1 MKNKDKIESIAVT
14 ACFLLFLYV
23 FFAINI
29 LSPSQELS
37 TSERRRLAQFPEFS
51 IESVFNGK
59 FIKAFDDYS
68 VDQIVFRNEWRSLK
82 TQFDLKAFWK
92 FDVNGNFIVDDMIFK
107 LEYPLNEGSVKR
119 LCGIINYCD
128 QRFLAG
134 KNVCFTLVPDKNYYL
149 ESGNHLILDYDQMAK
164 QIRGNL
170 RENIK
175 YIDLFGALSLDC
187 YYMTDSHWKQEKLSG
202 AVSALAAGLGVDMS
216 FDTAKYKSKSFSPF
230 YGVYYGQS
238 ALNVRPDEI
247 VYFSNAAIENAVV
260 TSLEKPGKTFPVY
273 DESQLGGMDSYSMF
287 MLGPAA
293 IVNMVDPSN
302 PSGRA
307 LVIFRDSY
315 ASSLA
320 PLLLDGYGRV
330 TLVDLRYIR
339 PDLLGDPSIVGDYLD
354 FEGADILFMFSSTI
368 FNSSDSIKSPPA
380 EAFMSPFHAKTRMG

>member
-1 MKNKDKIESIAVT
+1 MKNKIANIAV
-14 ACFLLFLYV
+14 AVCFLLFLYV
-23 FFAINI
+23 FFVINLLTPSKD
-29 LSPSQELS
+29 LSF
-37 TSERRRLAQFPEFS
+37 TERRRLAQFPELSASNLLSADFMK
-51 IESVFNGK
+51 G
-59 FIKAFDDYS
+59 FDDYA
-68 VDQIVFRNEWRSLK
+68 VDQIAFRNEWRRLK
-82 TQFDLKAFWK
+82 ALIDLKVLCKADNNAIF
-92 FDVNGNFIVDDMIFK
+92 VEGDMVFK
-107 LEYPLNEGSVKR
+107 TEYPINESSVNR

-134 KNVCFTLVPDKNYYL
+134 KNVYFTLVPDKNYYL

-187 YYMTDSHWKQEKLSG
+187 YYMTDSHWKQEKLG
-202 AVSALAAGLGVDMS
+202 GVVSTLAAGLGVDMS
-216 FDTAKYKSKSFSPF
+216 FDPAKYVSKSFSPF
-230 YGVYYGQS
+230 HGVYYGQS
-238 ALNVRPDEI
+238 ALNVKPDEI

-260 TSLEKPGKTFPVY
+260 TSLEKPGQTFPVY

-302 PSGRA
+302 PNGRA
-307 LVIFRDSY
+307 LVIIRDSY